1 MSASVVSIP
10 YSQARPLILAGRLM
24 APLAAGAYTWDGSYF
39 DASPGVELR
48 SSFLYIVSSLTFAA
62 DLDQADY
69 SDAIDPTYAASPIP
83 SFRILQRSGASVL
96 ADAVP
101 APSYFSDL
109 GICYPFA
116 PKVDGNRIQFSAQGR
131 LLQTHAL
138 VGKASVSLSVSCI
151 IYEVSDLNWIRK
163 FLAKTPDPPLPVGI
177 KPTPTGREV
186 LTMDRDYRQEVFGR

>member
-10 YSQARPLILAGRLM
+10 YSQARPLILAGRLT

-48 SSFLYIVSSLTFAA
+48 SSFLYIVASLTFAA
-62 DLDQADY
+62 DLDPADY
-69 SDAIDPTYAASPIP
+69 SAAIDPTFSASPIP
-83 SFRILQRSGASVL
+83 SFRILQRGGASVL

-101 APSYFSDL
+101 APAYFSDL

-131 LLQTHAL
+131 LLQTPAL
-138 VGKASVSLSVSCI
+138 IGKASVSLAVSCVV
-151 IYEVSDLNWIRK
+151 YEVSDANWIRK
-163 FLAKTPDPPLPVGI
+163 FMARTPAPALPQGSKRVEG
-177 KPTPTGREV
+177 TRESII
-186 LTMDRDYRQEVFGR
+186 MDAGFRNEVFG